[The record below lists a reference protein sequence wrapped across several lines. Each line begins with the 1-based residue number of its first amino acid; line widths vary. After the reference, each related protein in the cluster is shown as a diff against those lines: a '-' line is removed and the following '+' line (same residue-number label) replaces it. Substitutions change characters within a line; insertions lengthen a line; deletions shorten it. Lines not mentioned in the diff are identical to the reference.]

1 MIISNYRIMMKR
13 KTDWLKVKEEF
24 LVDKYAT
31 LKDIAVKYGLSY
43 SLLKKISAEREWF
56 EDKKQVQ
63 EILMQAEAKEIRLL
77 AGKNIKRGLRKIKA
91 SFGYNFWERTAG
103 RTRLCKTLF
112 GTTNLQKM
120 KNEPKRQIYA

>member
-1 MIISNYRIMMKR
+1 MKKR

-31 LKDIAVKYGLSY
+31 LKDMTIKYGLSY

-56 EDKKQVQ
+56 KDKKQVQ
-63 EILMQAEAKEIRLL
+63 EILMQAEAKEIRFL

-91 SFGYNFWERTAG
+91 SFGYNIWEKTA
-103 RTRLCKTLF
+103 RRARLCRMLF
-112 GTTNLQKM
+112 NTTNL
-120 KNEPKRQIYA
+120 